1 MIYNICY
8 NAVILLQGK
17 DKKVKLKRINII
29 VVALSMICLVGYIFI
44 VEDYHNIIRIFHSVS
59 PIWIIFAVFFMIA
72 YWFIESIILHVP
84 MKKLYPSQKYVESL
98 KTSMIGQFYNSITPS
113 ASGGQPMQALYMVRT
128 GVPLGVGTSA
138 LVIKLITY
146 QIIIAAY
153 LVVMSIF
160 KLKSFSS
167 SIPGL
172 AYPIVIGL
180 VVNIIVTSAF
190 ILFCCFKNFAIGA
203 ARKIIGLL
211 CKTRLLRHADEKLE
225 YIEEEIGKF
234 YDSFHIIRQHPFMMA
249 EMCLLAAVQLTL
261 YFIIPYFIYRSFGLN
276 NASIYSFIASQA
288 FVLNISY
295 FVPLPGAA
303 GGAEVSFYAFYQLFF
318 PWSVLNLA
326 ILLWRLITYY
336 SNIVVG
342 GFFALAINKTS
353 KKTCSHHDAAC

>member
-1 MIYNICY
+1 
-8 NAVILLQGK
+8 
-17 DKKVKLKRINII
+17 
-29 VVALSMICLVGYIFI
+29 
-44 VEDYHNIIRIFHSVS
+44 
-59 PIWIIFAVFFMIA
+59 
-72 YWFIESIILHVP
+72 
-84 MKKLYPSQKYVESL
+84 MKKLHPTQRYVESI

-113 ASGGQPMQALYMVRT
+113 ASGGQPMQALYMVKT
-128 GVPLGVGTSA
+128 GVPLGVATSA

-153 LVVMSIF
+153 LVVMAIF

-172 AYPIVIGL
+172 AYPIIIGL
-180 VVNIIVTSAF
+180 VINIIVTTAF

-211 CKTRLLRHADEKLE
+211 CKTKLGRHADERLE
-225 YIEEEIGKF
+225 YIEDEIGKF
-234 YDSFHIIRQHPFMMA
+234 YDSFHIIKKHPVMMA
-249 EMCLLAAVQLTL
+249 ELCLLAAIQLTIF
-261 YFIIPYFIYRSFGLN
+261 FIIPYFIYRSFGLN
-276 NASIYSFIASQA
+276 TASIYSIMASQA

-318 PWSVLNLA
+318 PWNVLNLA
-326 ILLWRLITYY
+326 VLLWRLITYY

-342 GFFALAINKTS
+342 GFFALTLNKAS
-353 KKTCSHHDAAC
+353 KKNTSDHDVAC

>member
-8 NAVILLQGK
+8 KDTMHVQRK
-17 DKKVKLKRINII
+17 DKKVKLNRINII
-29 VVALSMICLVGYIFI
+29 VVVLSMLCLIGYIFI
-44 VEDYHNIIRIFHSVS
+44 VEDYHNIIRIIHSVN
-59 PIWIIFAVFFMIA
+59 PIWILGAILFMIA
-72 YWFIESIILHVP
+72 YWLIESLILHVA
-84 MKKLYPSQKYVESL
+84 MKKLHPSQRFVESL

-113 ASGGQPMQALYMVRT
+113 ASGGQPMQALYMVKT

-153 LVVMSIF
+153 LVVMAIF

-180 VVNIIVTSAF
+180 IVNIIVTTSF

-203 ARKIIGLL
+203 ARKITALL
-211 CKTRLLRHADEKLE
+211 CKTRLCRHADEKLE

-234 YDSFHIIRQHPFMMA
+234 YDSFYIIKQHPFMMA
-249 EMCLLAAVQLTL
+249 EMCLLAAVQLTI
-261 YFIIPYFIYRSFGLN
+261 YFIIPYLIYRSFGLN
-276 NASIYSFIASQA
+276 TASIYSFIASQA

-318 PWSVLNLA
+318 PWKVLNLA

-336 SNIVVG
+336 SNILVG
-342 GFFALAINKTS
+342 GFFSLAINKAS
-353 KKTCSHHDAAC
+353 EKNVIRHKAAC